1 MSESTF
7 MSSLNM
13 NSGQTVLV
21 VLLVAMMLS
30 LFYVSSDIGVSETQS
45 FAIVI
50 SILMIIVAISLY
62 KLFMDK
68 SSLLI
73 KGPIIAFIL
82 IFLIGGIIVE
92 FYKNYLERYKFFDS
106 SSRNPTTRLFINI
119 VEISLVISIII
130 VGLSFLNNQIL
141 RYLNNSSD
149 WLGFILNLIV
159 YIPCLFEDLVKYFK
173 QQYNLTSSVTFILLV
188 LQIILVFGYIA
199 LPKLFSSKLMNDSIQ
214 IINEPVFLDIL
225 VTNRLDAQDDGSKKT
240 TRANYSISMWVY
252 LNQPSNSLDKS
263 HIFSYGDSF
272 PKIEYITSK
281 NDPIKDKY
289 RFTIGKGKPY
299 DITYDIS
306 MQNQKWNNIVLNF
319 NENKTVDIFINGNLE
334 RTFANSERLN
344 TDNTISN
351 FIKIGSSDGLYGA
364 ICNVNYYI
372 TPLTYTKIIQN
383 YNLLYNKNPPVNKI
397 T

>member
-30 LFYVSSDIGVSETQS
+30 LFYVSSDIGISETQS

-82 IFLIGGIIVE
+82 LFLIGGIIVE
-92 FYKNYLERYKFFDS
+92 FYKNYLKRYKFFDS

-214 IINEPVFLDIL
+214 IINEPVFLDMP
-225 VTNRLDAQDDGSKKT
+225 VTNTFDTQDDGSKKT

-272 PKIEYITSK
+272 PKIEYITSR

-289 RFTIGKGKPY
+289 RFTIGEGKP
-299 DITYDIS
+299 YDIS

-334 RTFANSERLN
+334 RTFANSKRLN
-344 TDNTISN
+344 TDNTESN
-351 FIKIGSSDGLYGA
+351 SINIGSSDGLYGA